1 MGTGRFLVRLSELV
15 RVPRGL
21 PGPGFGLPWA
31 AGGQGGWPS
40 RWGHFSGPGGR
51 TAARVPFPR
60 VRSRPLCRGVAKSG
74 PHDLGGFL
82 RRNFVRAPGPCGPV
96 RWKKKV
102 EGYRSTCRDT
112 AHLIRRIS
120 RTKWAISWSRAA
132 SPLPRETTA
141 GIRALGHFMGSVFG
155 KQLAR
160 YQPRPR
166 CPGS

>member
-1 MGTGRFLVRLSELV
+1 MVRA
-15 RVPRGL
+15 PRGL
-21 PGPGFGLPWA
+21 PGPGFRLPWP
-31 AGGQGGWPS
+31 AGGQVGWPS

-60 VRSRPLCRGVAKSG
+60 VRFRPLCRGVAKSG
-74 PHDLGGFL
+74 PHDPGRCEG
-82 RRNFVRAPGPCGPV
+82 RNFVRASGAARPK
-96 RWKKKV
+96 RRKKK
-102 EGYRSTCRDT
+102 RLSHPSTCRD
-112 AHLIRRIS
+112 LITQLGSSARR
-120 RTKWAISWSRAA
+120 KWAISWSRAA